1 MVVTLDTTQ
10 LLRSA
15 LNALALTK
23 AVVFVRGER
32 RSVRCEIDQ
41 IKQQKDHNY
50 QQLARKDV
58 LLCKVVTLDTTQL
71 LMSALNEE
79 ASLKAVVFGRRKK
92 KV

>member
-41 IKQQKDHNY
+41 IKQQGP
-50 QQLARKDV
+50 QLSTIGNSRRTVIHGRHTRHDPFADV
-58 LLCKVVTLDTTQL
+58 GVEQGSTL
-71 LMSALNEE
+71 
-79 ASLKAVVFGRRKK
+79 KGCCV
-92 KV
+92 